1 MAAGSTSDGLMAR
14 LRRWIRPSD
23 SRLDAPGPVAAPP
36 TPPARFDFEDSRIP
50 AASRSRVAD
59 VLAMVARIEEQ
70 SEVARTGAS
79 AAGRPAGEAVQ
90 QARAIRERYLPD
102 LLNSYF
108 AIPPE
113 HRSEFFRRTG
123 KSASVQL
130 NERIDVLIEELRGIL
145 AALADGHIDE
155 FAQHLKFIDQRF
167 DPADPWR

>member
-1 MAAGSTSDGLMAR
+1 MAMAAGSTSEGLMAR
-14 LRRWIRPSD
+14 IRRWMRP
-23 SRLDAPGPVAAPP
+23 AETGP
-36 TPPARFDFEDSRIP
+36 TPPAPPNPAPAPAASFDYEDDRIP
-50 AASRSRVAD
+50 AASRSRVTD
-59 VLAMVARIEEQ
+59 VLGMIARIEEQ
-70 SEVARTGAS
+70 SAKAS

-102 LLNSYF
+102 LLGSYF

-123 KSASVQL
+123 KSASIQL
-130 NERIDVLIEELRGIL
+130 NERIDVLIDELRGIS